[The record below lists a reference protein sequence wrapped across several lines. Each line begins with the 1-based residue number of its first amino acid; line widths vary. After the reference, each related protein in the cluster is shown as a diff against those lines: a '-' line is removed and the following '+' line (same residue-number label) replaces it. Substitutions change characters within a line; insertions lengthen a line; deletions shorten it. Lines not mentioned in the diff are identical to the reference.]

1 MELIDLTSNISQ
13 TKLQEINNYLKEG
26 KLIIFPTETVYGL
39 GAIATDDKAVKKI
52 YIAKGRKSDN
62 PLIVH
67 LSSVSEIEKYAHIE
81 NEIERKLINTF
92 MPGPFTIILKKK
104 DNIPS
109 AVSGGLDTV
118 GIRVPSNKIAHS
130 ILSHNNLPIA
140 APSANISGRPSGTNI
155 EDIYNEFKDKVSCI
169 INGGNSQIGLES
181 TVVRVVDNIPI
192 ILRPGY
198 ITKEDI
204 LNTIGSVKVDDNIF
218 KKDVDTPLSPGMKY
232 KHYAPNSPS
241 TLIYIKDKEAKINY
255 FKENTTENTI
265 IIGSKD
271 LRNIPCKKYLHY
283 GNTRKEISHNIFT
296 LLRKADTFSPDKI
309 LIEGVSQDGL
319 GLAIMNRLI
328 RACSHKYIRINEKE
342 ILVTDENGKITRRN
356 YEEGI
361 NKKLDNENKEEIINA
376 FAHELTNNKEN
387 IQSFT
392 EEIKTARKII
402 MIVLA
407 LLAGTLATLNINGV
421 ILNPIS
427 TVIALLAIPPVT
439 TIFTSINKKY
449 IENMESALEC
459 LDNLKQEITK
469 EQTITKSKI
478 GIIKL

>member
-1 MELIDLTSNISQ
+1 MELIDLTNNISQ

-232 KHYAPNSPS
+232 KHYAPAA
-241 TLIYIKDKEAKINY
+241 TL
-255 FKENTTENTI
+255 
-265 IIGSKD
+265 
-271 LRNIPCKKYLHY
+271 
-283 GNTRKEISHNIFT
+283 T
-296 LLRKADTFSPDKI
+296 LLCGSREDYADRVNEYYETLQRAGEEDGFYAMCFDEDVSLLEAPTISYGVAYDYPSQAQNLFDVLRQLDK
-309 LIEGVSQDGL
+309 LQATEVYVHAPEPEEM
-319 GLAIMNRLI
+319 GLAVYNRLL
-328 RACSHKYIRINEKE
+328 RAA
-342 ILVTDENGKITRRN
+342 
-356 YEEGI
+356 
-361 NKKLDNENKEEIINA
+361 A
-376 FAHELTNNKEN
+376 FRVVQL
-387 IQSFT
+387 
-392 EEIKTARKII
+392 
-402 MIVLA
+402 
-407 LLAGTLATLNINGV
+407 
-421 ILNPIS
+421 
-427 TVIALLAIPPVT
+427 
-439 TIFTSINKKY
+439 
-449 IENMESALEC
+449 
-459 LDNLKQEITK
+459 
-469 EQTITKSKI
+469 
-478 GIIKL
+478 

>member
-1 MELIDLTSNISQ
+1 MELIDLTNNISQ

-181 TVVRVVDNIPI
+181 TVVRVVDNIPT

-204 LNTIGSVKVDDNIF
+204 LNTIGSIKVDDNIF

-328 RACSHKYIRINEKE
+328 RACSH
-342 ILVTDENGKITRRN
+342 N
-356 YEEGI
+356 YVE
-361 NKKLDNENKEEIINA
+361 
-376 FAHELTNNKEN
+376 
-387 IQSFT
+387 
-392 EEIKTARKII
+392 RK
-402 MIVLA
+402 
-407 LLAGTLATLNINGV
+407 
-421 ILNPIS
+421 
-427 TVIALLAIPPVT
+427 
-439 TIFTSINKKY
+439 
-449 IENMESALEC
+449 
-459 LDNLKQEITK
+459 
-469 EQTITKSKI
+469 
-478 GIIKL
+478 